1 MSTLEINALKGELA
15 REMLNVES
23 FEVLQKVQRCLRRA
37 IRQEQKE
44 EYIEKHEVL
53 ASIRE
58 GLFEVKKAQ
67 ESGVQL
73 QTAEDLLNEL

>member
-23 FEVLQKVQRCLRRA
+23 FEVLHKVQRCLRRA

-44 EYIEKHEVL
+44 EYIEKNEVL

-58 GLFEVKKAQ
+58 GLLEVKKAQ